1 MASIVPVALQ
11 ALALFETAT
20 LIANVFDVS
29 DERQQEQSL
38 RQLQQQQN
46 LQQQQ
51 SAQNAVLRKQ
61 EIKAK
66 TAAVEK
72 ERRNA
77 LKRAVA
83 RQRAKFGSSGVAN
96 GDGSFEAVLLGL
108 FDESDEKRQSREKLD
123 QLRGQSINQNLLQ
136 QKSVNTLKRTQLA
149 QQQKLS
155 NSASTLD
162 DVSALLSVF

>member
-11 ALALFETAT
+11 ALTLFETASS
-20 LIANVFDVS
+20 IANVFDNS
-29 DERQQEQSL
+29 EQRKQDQSL
-38 RQLQQQQN
+38 QQLQQQQS

-51 SAQNAVLRKQ
+51 AAQNAALSKQ
-61 EIKAK
+61 EIQAKAVE
-66 TAAVEK
+66 VEK

-96 GDGSFEAVLLGL
+96 GDGSSEAVLLGL

-123 QLRGQSINQNLLQ
+123 QLRNQSLEQNLLQ

-149 QQQKLS
+149 EQQKLS
-155 NSASTLD
+155 NSSSTLD